1 MHPESNT
8 APREPQMTCLTGRF
22 AGLKCC
28 GGRVHVQISSGAPR
42 KGYRCAAAGSRR
54 RFARLGCSNR
64 AGATRGTVSLHIEAP
79 LNLALLRKAAARWGG
94 YQIYMKSC
102 VLHGSLR
109 VFEASLTIF
118 PRLNAQTARRCRLSS
133 LSHTTPRRGL
143 AQKCDLGGRLD
154 M

>member
-1 MHPESNT
+1 MHSESNT
-8 APREPQMTCLTGRF
+8 APREPQIACLTGRF

-28 GGRVHVQISSGAPR
+28 GGRVHAQISSGAPR

-64 AGATRGTVSLHIEAP
+64 AGATRATVSLPVEP
-79 LNLALLRKAAARWGG
+79 PSNVALLRKAAARWGG

-102 VLHGSLR
+102 VLHGCLR

-118 PRLNAQTARRCRLSS
+118 SRLNAQTARRCRLSS
-133 LSHTTPRRGL
+133 RSHTTPRRGL
-143 AQKCDLGGRLD
+143 ARKCGL
-154 M
+154 